1 MSNLIKIGRNNELKR
16 ATLELPKYGELTDE
30 RVVQE
35 MRGVFDGFEYDPD
48 TQVETVFKTVEQ
60 IETYAAEVSK
70 ELEQA
75 DNDFKMA
82 AITNAGAIAAKRW
95 HFGFMISKCL
105 KASKYGEGVANKIA
119 AAANI
124 SLPYLYQYRAVGDN
138 LSIRD
143 AYILGMYG
151 AGWDCIRQ
159 VAAVN
164 DPDTRQNLIQYF
176 VQSITD
182 WNNSV
187 AKEQA
192 KEALKSALS
201 MLKHGPAELDVSSP
215 AKIETAVNFESEAPE
230 FMEAKKQLQKLMTAC
245 RGIVKDNKLSPM
257 LKAFG
262 DCYLADNVPDAE
274 AHLDTLHEDAT
285 SALELLQQVESVL
298 PQLKEEV
305 TSLQNMGLSHA
316 DS

>member
-124 SLPYLYQYRAVGDN
+124 SLPYLISTEQSATISASETLTSLVCTA
-138 LSIRD
+138 L
-143 AYILGMYG
+143 
-151 AGWDCIRQ
+151 AGI
-159 VAAVN
+159 A
-164 DPDTRQNLIQYF
+164 
-176 VQSITD
+176 
-182 WNNSV
+182 SV
-187 AKEQA
+187 
-192 KEALKSALS
+192 
-201 MLKHGPAELDVSSP
+201 
-215 AKIETAVNFESEAPE
+215 
-230 FMEAKKQLQKLMTAC
+230 
-245 RGIVKDNKLSPM
+245 R
-257 LKAFG
+257 
-262 DCYLADNVPDAE
+262 
-274 AHLDTLHEDAT
+274 
-285 SALELLQQVESVL
+285 L
-298 PQLKEEV
+298 PQ
-305 TSLQNMGLSHA
+305 
-316 DS
+316 